1 LLGNLDKASHGDA
14 GLKRARRQKR
24 SSRVNIPSTFSATL
38 HQLDMSVE
46 ALRKQIVEAE
56 KHLDDLRSQL
66 HQAEQPTNPNHDTFP
81 PQLNSA
87 VPAVSDTSI
96 SLPPNPDRPLELEE
110 YKRYGRQ
117 MIVPCIGLEG
127 QATRWLRD

>member
-1 LLGNLDKASHGDA
+1 
-14 GLKRARRQKR
+14 
-24 SSRVNIPSTFSATL
+24 
-38 HQLDMSVE
+38 MSVE